1 MQEPVKKWKSISGY
15 NAVHKYV
22 NSLAVVNDGADRGV
36 KLAQEMMDRTK
47 DEDQLQA
54 LAQVVAWHGSL
65 YGHTKKDVT
74 WVCSGR
80 QILNRVR

>member
-1 MQEPVKKWKSISGY
+1 
-15 NAVHKYV
+15 
-22 NSLAVVNDGADRGV
+22 
-36 KLAQEMMDRTK
+36 MMDRTK

-54 LAQVVAWHGSL
+54 LAQVVAWHRSL

-80 QILNRVR
+80 QILNSVR